1 MRILLNIPLSPFS
14 GYGNDGLGLARAFM
28 RAGADVYLSPTAV
41 QAPLP
46 EDVALLLTKPLDGSF
61 DIIVQ
66 HVDPDSLDASETLRS
81 VGTLLIG
88 WTMWEYSN
96 LKNSAEYDTLHERL
110 ELFDA
115 IFCYDQVT
123 ADCFREVFEGPLP
136 VLQGGFW
143 PEDWAPVQ
151 RDWYSERFGFCVV
164 GALHERKDP
173 FVAIEA
179 FRQLKE
185 ERKEEFDGAEL
196 HLKTNIPG
204 IHSSIEQMVP
214 KLRVHYTV
222 WSADILHTFYASQ
235 HVLISCSRGEGKN
248 MPALEFQST
257 GGVVIA
263 TDWGG
268 HQGWLDERYAYPLD
282 CVLRPV
288 SSDFPNT
295 LNARASIEHLKE
307 LMWHTY
313 THRDEVAEKARLAA
327 EVIPMDRSWDTVVKD
342 FFHIAQTLTPK
353 LRT

>member
-1 MRILLNIPLSPFS
+1 MRILLNIPLSPYS
-14 GYGNDGLGLARAFM
+14 GYGNDGIGLSRAFM
-28 RAGADVYLSPTAV
+28 RAGADVYLKPTFV

-46 EDVALLLTKPLDGSF
+46 TDVALLLTKPLEGHF
-61 DIIVQ
+61 DIVVQ
-66 HVDPDSLDASETLRS
+66 HVDPDALDAPETLRA
-81 VGTLLIG
+81 VGDLIVG
-88 WTMWEYSN
+88 WTMWEYSS
-96 LKNSAEYDTLHERL
+96 LQNSAQYDTLRERI

-115 IFCYDQVT
+115 ILCYDQVT
-123 ADCFREVFEGPLP
+123 ADSFREVFDGPLP

-151 RDWYSERFGFCVV
+151 RDWHSDRFGFCVV
-164 GALHERKDP
+164 GALHSRKDP

-196 HLKTNIPG
+196 HLKTNVPG
-204 IHSSIEQMVP
+204 IHSSIERMVP

-222 WSADILHTFYASQ
+222 WSADVLRSFYAKQ

-268 HQGWLDERYAYPLD
+268 HQQWLDERYAYPLD

-288 SSDFPNT
+288 SPDFPTT

-313 THRDEVAEKARLAA
+313 THRDEVAEKGRLAA

-342 FFHIAQTLTPK
+342 LFSITETLK
-353 LRT
+353 QRT